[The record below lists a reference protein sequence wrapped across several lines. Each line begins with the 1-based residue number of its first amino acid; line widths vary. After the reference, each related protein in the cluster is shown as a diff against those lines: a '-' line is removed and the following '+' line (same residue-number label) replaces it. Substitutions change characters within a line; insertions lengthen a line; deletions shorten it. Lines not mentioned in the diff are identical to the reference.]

1 MIFPRFQ
8 HHSGKLHIDH
18 ATIPNSINTIGASQL
33 PSVFI
38 ILEKLCLT
46 FKGQHLYLF
55 AQGLSLAVEL
65 TTAGPCAHWL
75 YIS

>member
-8 HHSGKLHIDH
+8 HHPGKLHIDH
-18 ATIPNSINTIGASQL
+18 ATIPNSINTVGASQL

-38 ILEKLCLT
+38 IPENLCLT
-46 FKGQHLYLF
+46 FKGQHLYLL

-65 TTAGPCAHWL
+65 TTTGPCAHWL
-75 YIS
+75 YSS